1 MHQEGAVNTS
11 ASTAPTVPARLRAVP
26 EPGTIEYD
34 EFIDE
39 VLADEELSES
49 ELAARNWQPDALDEA
64 LLAEGLPV
72 AFPYGDQPPELPD
85 EDADV
90 HEAAVRSIEHAR
102 LHRYIRQLPPADNKA
117 LRLYWGIGGEPHSQ
131 GEVAERMGLTP
142 DAVRWMLNRAMRA
155 LRAQYGVDLVDK
167 A

>member
-1 MHQEGAVNTS
+1 MHHEGAVNTS
-11 ASTAPTVPARLRAVP
+11 TTPRASVPLRAVP
-26 EPGTIEYD
+26 EPGTSEYED
-34 EFIDE
+34 FIAE
-39 VLADEELSES
+39 VLAEEDVSER

-102 LHRYIRQLPPADNKA
+102 LHRYIRQLPPADSKA
-117 LRLYWGIGGEPHSQ
+117 LRLYWGLGGAPHSQ
-131 GEVAERMGLTP
+131 GEVAERMGLTH

-155 LRAQYGVDLVDK
+155 LRVQYGVDLADH

>member
-1 MHQEGAVNTS
+1 MHHKGAVKTS
-11 ASTAPTVPARLRAVP
+11 ALTTPTAPARLRAVP
-26 EPGTIEYD
+26 ELGTSEYE
-34 EFIDE
+34 EFVAE
-39 VLADEELSES
+39 LLAEEELSERD
-49 ELAARNWQPDALDEA
+49 LAARNWQPDALDEA

-90 HEAAVRSIEHAR
+90 HKAAVRSIEHAR
-102 LHRYIRQLPPADNKA
+102 LHRYIRQLPPTDNKA

-131 GEVAERMGLTP
+131 GEVAERMGLTL
-142 DAVRWMLNRAMRA
+142 DAVRWTLNRAMRA
-155 LRAQYGVDLVDK
+155 LRAHYGVDLVDK